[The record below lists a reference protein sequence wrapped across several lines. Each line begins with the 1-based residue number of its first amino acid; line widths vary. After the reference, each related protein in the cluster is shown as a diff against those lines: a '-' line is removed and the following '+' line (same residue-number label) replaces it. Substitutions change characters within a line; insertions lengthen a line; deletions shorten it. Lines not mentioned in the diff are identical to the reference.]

1 MAWLFRDHHLWLGSS
16 IYTWLSHFRNEFAMA
31 CSVRDE
37 AGSSW
42 KLGSRSCWAT
52 QHSILGMT
60 SVSGGCEESSG
71 GVTVHNRWLG
81 ETVSIGVL
89 PSQPVALAS
98 TASLPLRHLREL
110 LSLLEVC
117 LPSGANGWRS
127 TSIFG
132 EPKVAVL
139 LGMNLLQ
146 TTLTAV
152 LWHPQYSCKCELGVH
167 SVLMLVTTGTGS

>member
-1 MAWLFRDHHLWLGSS
+1 
-16 IYTWLSHFRNEFAMA
+16 MA

-37 AGSSW
+37 AGCSW
-42 KLGSRSCWAT
+42 KLGSHSCWAM
-52 QHSILGMT
+52 QHSILGVMW
-60 SVSGGCEESSG
+60 VSSRCQESSG

-81 ETVSIGVL
+81 ATVSIGVL
-89 PSQPVALAS
+89 PSQPAILAS

-139 LGMNLLQ
+139 LGMIVLQ
-146 TTLTAV
+146 KTLTAV
-152 LWHPQYSCKCELGVH
+152 SWSPQYSCKCELGVH